1 MDSRAKLLGHPIHQ
15 MLIVFPLGLLITAV
29 IFDIVY
35 FATDAPGF
43 ATVAYWNILG
53 GIIGGL
59 LAGIFG
65 FIDWL
70 AIPQGTRAKRIGMM
84 HGIGNV
90 VVLVLFI
97 VAWALRSDDPVERF
111 AEMLRL
117 LNESYLIIDPLYGM
131 VRRAPVA
138 AIPRRNMLREDEVF
152 AAKLALAG
160 PWGHVPEVL
169 AHRHWKLE
177 RIGVVARRLG
187 VPSWQ
192 SRCANTLQFRELL
205 AWIRTADL
213 TEAQRQRARVA
224 IYRMYAR
231 RQRRTL
237 GRRGRK
243 LLRLAGVIR

>member
-84 HGIGNV
+84 HGIGNI

-97 VAWALRSDDPVERF
+97 VAWALRSDDPQHLPVTSAF
-111 AEMLRL
+111 VLQ
-117 LNESYLIIDPLYGM
+117 II
-131 VRRAPVA
+131 AVA
-138 AIPRRNMLREDEVF
+138 LGSVTAWLGGELVD
-152 AAKLALAG
+152 
-160 PWGHVPEVL
+160 
-169 AHRHWKLE
+169 
-177 RIGVVARRLG
+177 RLG
-187 VPSWQ
+187 VGVHEGANLDAPS
-192 SRCANTLQFRELL
+192 SLSGKPATLR
-205 AWIRTADL
+205 
-213 TEAQRQRARVA
+213 
-224 IYRMYAR
+224 
-231 RQRRTL
+231 
-237 GRRGRK
+237 
-243 LLRLAGVIR
+243 